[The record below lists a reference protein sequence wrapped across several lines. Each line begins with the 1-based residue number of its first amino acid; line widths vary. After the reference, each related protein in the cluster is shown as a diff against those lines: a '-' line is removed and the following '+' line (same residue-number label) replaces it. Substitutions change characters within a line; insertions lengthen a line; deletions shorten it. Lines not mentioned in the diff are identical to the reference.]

1 MKKTFLKTKKAT
13 CKVTFELP
21 GEISAEKAFLVGE
34 FNQWEPQPMKR
45 KRDGSF
51 SAVLNLETGK
61 EYRFRYW
68 LDQERWE
75 NDWQADRYVPNEF
88 GTEDSV
94 VITSP

>member
-1 MKKTFLKTKKAT
+1 MKKAILKNKKNV

-21 GEISAEKAFLVGE
+21 SAVEAQTAYLVGD
-34 FNQWEPQPMKR
+34 FNAWDKQATPMKR

-51 SAVLNLETGK
+51 SVALNLETDK

-68 LDQERWE
+68 LDQSRWE
-75 NDWQADRYVPNEF
+75 NDWQADAYVPNEF

-94 VITSP
+94 LTI